1 MLVLAVQAP
10 IKSDKRE
17 AATEAARRMVQETR
31 KEPGCNH
38 YGFSWD
44 VTDPCLLRVIEEW
57 ESQEALDQHMKSPH
71 MAQLSEA
78 LGPIL
83 AGPMVIKRYIV
94 EAADLL

>member
-10 IKSDKRE
+10 IQPGKQD
-17 AATEAARRMVQETR
+17 AATEAARKMVTETR
-31 KEPGCNH
+31 KEAGCLH

-71 MAQLSEA
+71 MAELSAA
-78 LGPIL
+78 LGPIV
-83 AGPMVIKRYIV
+83 AGPMVIKRYVV
-94 EAADLL
+94 ESASLL